1 MGGKTSD
8 KKIAG
13 EDKYKAL
20 FMASRD
26 AVMTLEP
33 PSWRF
38 TSGNPATIK
47 IFKAK
52 DEAEFLSYEPW
63 RLSPEKQPDGRP
75 SDEKAKEMIEKAMKE
90 GVNLFE
96 WLHKRIDGEEF
107 LAEVLLSK
115 VGEGNG
121 AFLYAS
127 VRDITERKEVQNNI
141 EKLNKVMIGRE
152 LAMGEL
158 KQEVADLKN
167 KLAENNKIR

>member
-1 MGGKTSD
+1 MSKELTND
-8 KKIAG
+8 
-13 EDKYKAL
+13 DKYKAL

-47 IFKAK
+47 MFKAK
-52 DEAEFLSYEPW
+52 DEAEFLSCEPW
-63 RLSPEKQPDGRP
+63 KLSPSTQPDGRP

-96 WLHKRIDGEEF
+96 WVHKRVDGEEF
-107 LAEVLLSK
+107 FAEVLLSRVEQGGK
-115 VGEGNG
+115 T
-121 AFLYAS
+121 FLYAS
-127 VRDITERKEVQNNI
+127 VRDITERKEIQNNI

-152 LAMGEL
+152 LAMKEL
-158 KQEVADLKN
+158 KQKI
-167 KLAENNKIR
+167 AELESKKT

>member
-1 MGGKTSD
+1 MNKESTSD
-8 KKIAG
+8 
-13 EDKYKAL
+13 DKYRAL

-47 IFKAK
+47 MFKAK
-52 DEAEFLSYEPW
+52 DEAEFLSCEPW
-63 RLSPEKQPDGRP
+63 KLSPNKQPDGQP

-96 WLHKRIDGEEF
+96 WVHKRVDGEEF
-107 LAEVLLSK
+107 FAEVLLSRVEQGGK
-115 VGEGNG
+115 V
-121 AFLYAS
+121 FLYAS
-127 VRDITERKEVQNNI
+127 VRDITERKEIQNNI

-152 LAMGEL
+152 LAMKKL
-158 KQEVADLKN
+158 KQKI
-167 KLAENNKIR
+167 AELESKKT